1 VVTWIGGRP
10 GESVTCGRSTGVKL
24 VAHRATAPAFVAR
37 TSTATLDPAARA
49 VTVRSARPSLPAL
62 TVCCCACIAD
72 DVASDT
78 CAPLAVWTITWVGAP
93 SFGVG
98 LETVAVHE
106 IGAAEGAVAPVGVG
120 VGVASPDDEGEG
132 DGEGA
137 FKIADDGPGAGLVPA
152 AEVADGVRLAQAAT
166 DASAIIAQ
174 LIPAARPSGPRD
186 AFIASTLRRVVGDC
200 QGWRGGVANRIR

>member
-1 VVTWIGGRP
+1 
-10 GESVTCGRSTGVKL
+10 
-24 VAHRATAPAFVAR
+24 
-37 TSTATLDPAARA
+37 
-49 VTVRSARPSLPAL
+49 
-62 TVCCCACIAD
+62 
-72 DVASDT
+72 
-78 CAPLAVWTITWVGAP
+78 VGTP

-106 IGAAEGAVAPVGVG
+106 IGAAEGSVVSVGVG

-137 FKIADDGPGAGLVPA
+137 FKVADDGPGAGLVA
-152 AEVADGVRLAQAAT
+152 AEVGDGVRLAQAAT

-174 LIPAARPSGPRD
+174 LISAARPSGPRD

-200 QGWRGGVANRIR
+200 QADEAA